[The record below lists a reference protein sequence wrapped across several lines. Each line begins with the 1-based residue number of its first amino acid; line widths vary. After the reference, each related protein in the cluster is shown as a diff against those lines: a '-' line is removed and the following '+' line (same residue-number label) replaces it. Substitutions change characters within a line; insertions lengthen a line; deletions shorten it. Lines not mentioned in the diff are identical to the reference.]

1 MCVPTL
7 RAVAVTVES
16 VLGLR
21 GSHASTLHT
30 LNVRT
35 LPESTG
41 VTSAGARGGALSGR
55 GICAANSRSAWRS
68 RRSNCWATPG
78 VAPAVTPVGAG
89 GAASGLPPSLNAC
102 ESSGMLLADCGTTR
116 YSIVDPKMFA
126 GKTAQPAVC
135 VGSTAVYPLS
145 PSETCP
151 PLVAV
156 HGASRGCVTGLELQA
171 AARSDGSP
179 TTHRR
184 FGIGYFLRDFSGA
197 HERRAA
203 ADGSRD
209 LVNTNHR
216 HDQGLKGDPPFR
228 ERPPGELRQPQ
239 RRPRLRYEPEPP
251 VPRQDGRHTRM
262 PPRPKET
269 IVQAH
274 EPEADEQQDPR
285 PQIRQYPDPEP
296 GPGQREER
304 HIHRQRAAF
313 QLATQP
319 LAFRRREVLQV
330 EPGGQRDDQ
339 RLEMHEPRHLRGDE
353 CRRHQEDARLP
364 PHQTQV
370 LAERIAQERA
380 QGGRADELQ

>member
-55 GICAANSRSAWRS
+55 GICAANSRSARRS
-68 RRSNCWATPG
+68 RRSNCWAAPG

-89 GAASGLPPSLNAC
+89 GVARGFPPSLNAC
-102 ESSGMLLADCGTTR
+102 ESSGILLADCGTTR
-116 YSIVDPKMFA
+116 YSMVDPKMFA

-145 PSETCP
+145 PRETCP

-156 HGASRGCVTGLELQA
+156 HGASGVSVTGLELQA

-179 TTHRR
+179 TIHRR
-184 FGIGYFLRDFSGA
+184 FGIAVFLRDFSGT
-197 HERRAA
+197 HQRRAE
-203 ADGSRD
+203 ADGSHH

-228 ERPPGELRQPQ
+228 EGPPGVLGERQRHPG
-239 RRPRLRYEPEPP
+239 LRYKPEPA
-251 VPRQDGRHTRM
+251 VPRQDGRHTGM
-262 PPRPKET
+262 PACPQQT
-269 IVQAH
+269 VAQSD
-274 EPEADEQQDPR
+274 EPESDE
-285 PQIRQYPDPEP
+285 
-296 GPGQREER
+296 
-304 HIHRQRAAF
+304 
-313 QLATQP
+313 
-319 LAFRRREVLQV
+319 
-330 EPGGQRDDQ
+330 
-339 RLEMHEPRHLRGDE
+339 
-353 CRRHQEDARLP
+353 
-364 PHQTQV
+364 
-370 LAERIAQERA
+370 
-380 QGGRADELQ
+380 

>member
-7 RAVAVTVES
+7 RAVAVTLES

-41 VTSAGARGGALSGR
+41 VTSAGARGGARSGR
-55 GICAANSRSAWRS
+55 GICAANSRSARRK
-68 RRSNCWATPG
+68 RRSNCWAALGPASGAPG
-78 VAPAVTPVGAG
+78 GS
-89 GAASGLPPSLNAC
+89 GAASGFPPSLNAC

-116 YSIVDPKMFA
+116 YSMVDPKMFA
-126 GKTAQPAVC
+126 GNTAHPAVC
-135 VGSTAVYPLS
+135 VGSTAVSPLS
-145 PSETCP
+145 PRETCP

-156 HGASRGCVTGLELQA
+156 QGASGGCVTGLELQA

-216 HDQGLKGDPPFR
+216 YDQGLKGDPPFR
-228 ERPPGELRQPQ
+228 ERPPGKLCE
-239 RRPRLRYEPEPP
+239 
-251 VPRQDGRHTRM
+251 
-262 PPRPKET
+262 
-269 IVQAH
+269 
-274 EPEADEQQDPR
+274 
-285 PQIRQYPDPEP
+285 
-296 GPGQREER
+296 
-304 HIHRQRAAF
+304 RQRH
-313 QLATQP
+313 P
-319 LAFRRREVLQV
+319 LL
-330 EPGGQRDDQ
+330 
-339 RLEMHEPRHLRGDE
+339 
-353 CRRHQEDARLP
+353 
-364 PHQTQV
+364 
-370 LAERIAQERA
+370 
-380 QGGRADELQ
+380 